1 MQYGILGAVALLII
15 GVLAYAASKP
25 DTFRI
30 ERSIIIDIPPG
41 PIFEILSDF
50 HQSTHWSPWE
60 KLDPL
65 ATMTLSCAPRGVGA
79 IYEWDGNN
87 EVGKGRQEILE
98 ATSPSKVLIQLD
110 FFRPFKARNTA
121 ESTMSTQGNST
132 HVNWA
137 MFGPQHFM
145 GKVMCLFMNMDKMVG
160 KDFEKGLSNLKA
172 YVEGAK

>member
-1 MQYGILGAVALLII
+1 MLYGILGAVVLIII

-25 DTFRI
+25 NTFRI
-30 ERSIIIDIPPG
+30 ERSIIIDTPPG

-60 KLDPL
+60 KLDPN
-65 ATMTLSCAPRGVGA
+65 ATLTHSGAPRGVGA
-79 IYEWDGNN
+79 IFEWEGNDKM
-87 EVGKGRQEILE
+87 GQGRQEILE
-98 ATSPSKVLIQLD
+98 ATPPSRVLIQLD

-121 ESTMSTQGNST
+121 EYTLTAQGNTT

-137 MFGPQHFM
+137 MFGPQPFM
-145 GKVMCLFMNMDKMVG
+145 RKVVCLFMNIDEMVG